1 MVRYSVA
8 YQTRMNEV
16 ITLIND
22 VGFPI
27 AMTLGLGFFV
37 WKLLNRIITGM
48 ETKIDTVDDKLA
60 EALATTEKRLDAKLD
75 AQHAILVALI
85 DRVRSVDNEIIRQD
99 VFLKTMLGAP
109 NLIEKEKLAKSQLKD
124 KRKD

>member
-75 AQHAILVALI
+75 AQHAILVSLI

>member
-1 MVRYSVA
+1 MANRTA
-8 YQTRMNEV
+8 RMNEIV
-16 ITLIND
+16 TLIND

-27 AMTLGLGFFV
+27 AMTLGLGLFV
-37 WKLLNRIITGM
+37 WKLLTRIIIGM

-75 AQHAILVALI
+75 AQHAILVSLI

>member
-1 MVRYSVA
+1 MVRYRVA

-75 AQHAILVALI
+75 AQHAILVSLI

>member
-109 NLIEKEKLAKSQLKD
+109 NLIEKEKLSKSQLKD

>member
-1 MVRYSVA
+1 
-8 YQTRMNEV
+8 MNEV

-48 ETKIDTVDDKLA
+48 ETKIDTVDD
-60 EALATTEKRLDAKLD
+60 
-75 AQHAILVALI
+75 
-85 DRVRSVDNEIIRQD
+85 
-99 VFLKTMLGAP
+99 
-109 NLIEKEKLAKSQLKD
+109 
-124 KRKD
+124 

>member
-1 MVRYSVA
+1 
-8 YQTRMNEV
+8 MNEI

-37 WKLLNRIITGM
+37 WKLLNKIINGM
-48 ETKIDTVDDKLA
+48 EKKIDVVDDKINESLTA
-60 EALATTEKRLDAKLD
+60 VEKRLDAKL
-75 AQHAILVALI
+75 ASQMNILVSLI
-85 DRVRSVDNEIIRQD
+85 DRVRSVDNEIIRQE
-99 VFLKTMLGAP
+99 VFLKTALGAP
-109 NLIEKEKLAKSQLKD
+109 QLIEKDKIAKAQQKD

>member
-1 MVRYSVA
+1 MARG
-8 YQTRMNEV
+8 TRMNEIV
-16 ITLIND
+16 TLIND

-37 WKLLNRIITGM
+37 WKLLTRIIIGM

-75 AQHAILVALI
+75 AQHAILVSLI

-109 NLIEKEKLAKSQLKD
+109 NLIEKEKLSKSQLKD

>member
-1 MVRYSVA
+1 MVRYRVA

>member
-1 MVRYSVA
+1 
-8 YQTRMNEV
+8 MNEIV
-16 ITLIND
+16 TLIND

-37 WKLLNRIITGM
+37 WKLLTRIIIGM

-75 AQHAILVALI
+75 AQHAILVSLI